1 MKLTSEDRAVM
12 IFRNDKEYNGK
23 KFATYSMSV
32 SSKDK
37 DGNWVGGFLEC
48 SFKNGVEIE
57 NKTKILI
64 HNAFPVVNKGKD
76 DRSYIKWMITDFE
89 IEGMQTTPDIAE
101 ELPWD

>member
-12 IFRNDKEYNGK
+12 IFRNDREYNGK
-23 KFATYSMSV
+23 TFATYSISV

-37 DGNWVGGFLEC
+37 DGEWVSGYLPC
-48 SFKNGVEIE
+48 KFKNGVDIE

-64 HNAFPVVNKGKD
+64 HNAFPTVRKGKD
-76 DRSYIKWMITDFE
+76 DKTYTEWMITDFE